1 MTMDFINSLIDASIR
16 GTLLGIT
23 IFFWGFGLVSIWK
36 WFFGVM
42 KRLLHWLFP
51 KCRWFQPKQEKED
64 KK

>member
-16 GTLLGIT
+16 GTLLRIT

-51 KCRWFQPKQEKED
+51 KCKWFQPKQEEKDTE
-64 KK
+64 

>member
-23 IFFWGFGLVSIWK
+23 IFFWVVGLVSIWK

-64 KK
+64 KE

>member
-1 MTMDFINSLIDASIR
+1 MTMDFIHSLIDASIR

-51 KCRWFQPKQEKED
+51 KCKWFQPKPEEKDTE
-64 KK
+64 

>member
-1 MTMDFINSLIDASIR
+1 MTMDFINFLIDASIR

-51 KCRWFQPKQEKED
+51 RCKWFQPKQEEKDTE
-64 KK
+64 